1 MNLNKDFLEQSVIL
15 LPPEPYNINT
25 WDEWTNLIKHKT
37 GLKGKNLFMPL
48 RIALTGRDK
57 GPELKYLLPLLNR
70 DLILKKFNIIT

>member
-1 MNLNKDFLEQSVIL
+1 
-15 LPPEPYNINT
+15 
-25 WDEWTNLIKHKT
+25 
-37 GLKGKNLFMPL
+37 MPL